1 MLKSFP
7 PASGM
12 LWRSRRLSR
21 VQIRACTDTWR
32 PHTSS
37 SCWTACWSHTPLLR
51 TSTPITN
58 RGRHSG
64 GQVKTKGKPPGFS
77 VLCTLEFRRFFVYSF
92 TLNRGDLSVN
102 CGKSNVIS
110 SPVLFSLPLFFF
122 LINNRYTE
130 RKGSV
135 EETVICS
142 EMGHVLTTSLCYCFN
157 SCHLS
162 GDLSGFKGKSKPN
175 LLKQETSSLACSLR
189 ILFRM
194 YSDPQLQ
201 DSWPDIQTRL
211 LLWVKHSPALS
222 HSVSCVSSPVKC

>member
-1 MLKSFP
+1 MTSVPLCSLIFKTIIKSYMLKSFP

-12 LWRSRRLSR
+12 LWRSRRLRDVSW

-37 SCWTACWSHTPLLR
+37 SCWTACWSHTPLPR

-92 TLNRGDLSVN
+92 TLNRELSVN

-110 SPVLFSLPLFFF
+110 SPVLFSLPLFF
-122 LINNRYTE
+122 LIHNRYTE

-135 EETVICS
+135 ENTVICS
-142 EMGHVLTTSLCYCFN
+142 KMGLNY
-157 SCHLS
+157 
-162 GDLSGFKGKSKPN
+162 KP
-175 LLKQETSSLACSLR
+175 
-189 ILFRM
+189 
-194 YSDPQLQ
+194 
-201 DSWPDIQTRL
+201 L
-211 LLWVKHSPALS
+211 LLL
-222 HSVSCVSSPVKC
+222 